1 MPGRVYSVE
10 ETLTAS
16 LPKIF
21 DQVQNS
27 AANHQ
32 KNIVALHKLH
42 LDAASFTEPVHNGR
56 SIKLTGERMF
66 EEKFK
71 DILCRAAAVKK
82 GTSQGDRIVKF
93 VGAYTKYINERGT
106 ISARFAGFVSHLVI
120 VAEVKKEG
128 DDNDDDDDDETTASR
143 FVEKVLAFLL
153 IGFEA
158 KDKVARYRC
167 VHFLAEMVAHL
178 GEIRSASFL
187 VR

>member
-1 MPGRVYSVE
+1 MPGRVSSVE

-16 LPKIF
+16 VPKIF

-27 AANHQ
+27 TANHQ
-32 KNIVALHKLH
+32 KNIVALYKLH
-42 LDAASFTEPVHNGR
+42 LDAAGFTEPVHDGR

-106 ISARFAGFVSHLVI
+106 KSTRFIDS
-120 VAEVKKEG
+120 
-128 DDNDDDDDDETTASR
+128 
-143 FVEKVLAFLL
+143 L
-153 IGFEA
+153 I
-158 KDKVARYRC
+158 
-167 VHFLAEMVAHL
+167 LNL
-178 GEIRSASFL
+178 ILS
-187 VR
+187 

>member
-1 MPGRVYSVE
+1 MPGRVTSVE
-10 ETLTAS
+10 ETLTTS
-16 LPKIF
+16 VPKIF

-27 AANHQ
+27 TANHQ

-42 LDAASFTEPVHNGR
+42 LDAAGFTEPVHNGR

-106 ISARFAGFVSHLVI
+106 MSARFADSESHLI
-120 VAEVKKEG
+120 IASEVKKED
-128 DDNDDDDDDETTASR
+128 DDNDDDDETTASR
-143 FVEKVLAFLL
+143 FVEKVLSFLL

-178 GEIRSASFL
+178 GEIRLATFFMQ
-187 VR
+187 

>member
-1 MPGRVYSVE
+1 MPGRVSSVE

-16 LPKIF
+16 LPRIF

-27 AANHQ
+27 TANHQ

-93 VGAYTKYINERGT
+93 VGGYTKYINERGT
-106 ISARFAGFVSHLVI
+106 MSARFAGFVSHFVI
-120 VAEVKKEG
+120 AAEVKKDEN
-128 DDNDDDDDDETTASR
+128 DNDDDDETTASR

-178 GEIRSASFL
+178 GEIRLASFL